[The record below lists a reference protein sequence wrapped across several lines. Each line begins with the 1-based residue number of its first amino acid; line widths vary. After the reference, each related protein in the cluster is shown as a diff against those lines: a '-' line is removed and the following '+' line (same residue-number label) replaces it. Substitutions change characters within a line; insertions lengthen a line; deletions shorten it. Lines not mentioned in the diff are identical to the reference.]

1 MRLSKIGLDHR
12 YYALFLFFVV
22 AIFNYVDRSILT
34 VLQVPIKA
42 ELGLSDTQLG
52 LLTGLGFAL
61 FYTVM
66 GLPLARLTDRA
77 VRKYVI
83 AGALATW
90 SLMTA
95 LSSLAT
101 GFGSLLALRVGVAV
115 GEAGSVPGT
124 HSMISDYFPPGRRA
138 SAIALWGLA
147 VPTGTMIGIASGG
160 WLATHV
166 GWRSAFMI
174 VGIAGMML
182 APVVLLT
189 LYEPQR
195 GRLDPPVL
203 KAAELPSM
211 RDAMRLLWRLK
222 AFRYLSLGGSM
233 HVFAQAAMQSW
244 AAPFYT
250 RVHGLAIG
258 EAALYV
264 ALLNGL
270 FGGIGILIGGWCSER
285 WGRRDPA
292 GYLLVPGIASLI
304 AAPTVIAQLLVPSP
318 SMSFMIG
325 IVPAVAVACYVA
337 PVTAVSQSLVAP
349 AMRALTAAMLI
360 LTINLIGIGLGP
372 LVTGMVSD
380 WLIAHMDAPNS
391 SLRYALC
398 LATLLELVAAAFFFR
413 AGSHLRR
420 EMPGAA
426 QVE

>member
-1 MRLSKIGLDHR
+1 MKLARIGLDNR
-12 YYALFLFFVV
+12 YYALFLFFIV
-22 AIFNYVDRSILT
+22 AIFNYIDRSILT

-61 FYTVM
+61 FYTLM

-77 VRKYVI
+77 VRKYMI

-101 GFGSLLALRVGVAV
+101 GFGSLLTLRIGVAV

-124 HSMISDYFPPGRRA
+124 HSMISDYFPPERRA

-147 VPTGTMIGIASGG
+147 VPIGTMIGIASGG

-166 GWRSAFMI
+166 GWRQAFLI
-174 VGIAGMML
+174 VGVAGMLL

-189 LYEPQR
+189 LHEPKR
-195 GRLDPPVL
+195 GRLDPPGL
-203 KAAELPSM
+203 TNAALPSM
-211 RDAMRLLWRLK
+211 GEAMRLLWRLK
-222 AFRYLSLGGSM
+222 AFRYLSIGGAT

-250 RVHGLAIG
+250 RVHGMAIG

-270 FGGIGILIGGWCSER
+270 FGGVGILAGGWLSER

-304 AAPTVIAQLLVPSP
+304 AAPTVIAQLLAPTQQISL
-318 SMSFMIG
+318 MIG
-325 IVPAVAVACYVA
+325 VIPAIAVACYVA
-337 PVTAVSQSLVAP
+337 PVTAVSQSLVP
-349 AMRALTAAMLI
+349 PQMRALTAAMLI
-360 LTINLIGIGLGP
+360 LTINLVGIGLGP
-372 LVTGMVSD
+372 SVTGAVSD
-380 WLIAHMDAPNS
+380 ALLPHLPQPGA

-398 LATLLELVAAAFFFR
+398 LATAAELISVFFFFKA
-413 AGSHLRR
+413 AGHLRR
-420 EMPGAA
+420 EAA
-426 QVE
+426 ARAR